1 MQSRNLATVIVA
13 ASLVLLA
20 GCGSDEPVA
29 NTSPQTAGS
38 TSQAPTPDPAAT
50 DPAKDSDKGPAGGA
64 TYTDPAADS
73 LNVAVSGAGFDPS
86 SITVPL
92 GGSVTFTGSDDGP
105 HGLYVGDLDSY
116 SVMRGLTA
124 TFTFS
129 IAGTYTVFD
138 EISEAE
144 ATVTVS

>member
-1 MQSRNLATVIVA
+1 MQSRNLAAVIVA

-50 DPAKDSDKGPAGGA
+50 DPAKDSDK
-64 TYTDPAADS
+64 
-73 LNVAVSGAGFDPS
+73 VAVSGAGFDPS